1 MWATNLFTSIKAS
14 EHSILDRRVKPVW
27 YKFVFLGMLKVV
39 IIGTGNVAF
48 HLFKAFQTT
57 DKVSVVQVVG
67 RNKNA
72 LSSFEGEIVF
82 ETDLKKVKSA
92 DFYLLAVSDTAVSEV
107 AQQLKDKTGIMAHTS
122 GSVSIEALKGS
133 DSYGVFYP
141 LQTFTKECAVDFSV
155 IPICI
160 EANTGTAL
168 DRLGKLAAIL
178 SDFVYPISSEQR
190 RQLHLSAVF
199 VNNFPNHLFNIAAT
213 ICRDHDLSFDLLKPL
228 IGETANKIR
237 FLDPRTAQTGPARR
251 NDIQTMQR
259 HLDELKHPLHKKIYQ
274 LLSESIRQAHE
285 EKL

>member
-1 MWATNLFTSIKAS
+1 M
-14 EHSILDRRVKPVW
+14 KPVW

-67 RNKNA
+67 RDKNV
-72 LSSFEGEIVF
+72 LSTFEDEAII
-82 ETDLKKVKSA
+82 ETDLKKVKQA
-92 DFYLLAVSDTAVSEV
+92 DFYLLAVSDTAIFEV
-107 AQQLKDKTGIMAHTS
+107 AQQLRNKKGIVAHTA
-122 GSVSIEALKGS
+122 GSVSIDALN
-133 DSYGVFYP
+133 DHLSYGVFYP
-141 LQTFTKECAVDFSV
+141 LQTFSKERPVDFSV
-155 IPICI
+155 IPICV
-160 EANTGTAL
+160 EANTRTAL
-168 DRLGKLAAIL
+168 ARLEKLADTL
-178 SDFVYPISSEQR
+178 SDSVYQISSKQR

-199 VNNFPNHLFNIAAT
+199 VNNFPNHLFTIAAT
-213 ICRDHDLSFDLLKPL
+213 ICRDHDVSFDLLKPL

-237 FLDPRTAQTGPARR
+237 FLDPQTAQTGPARR
-251 NDIQTMQR
+251 NDIETMQR